1 MKLPILEHL
10 EELKNKAVAENKKR
24 HNDFKKYREYYEG
37 NYKDGNQL
45 NIIKGI
51 IDTKTTLILDFEAV
65 STVAAKT
72 KSFANIEQI
81 SLMNSIADILNDC
94 NNHVLKENDIDGIKR
109 SVIHNKNI
117 YGLGIA
123 ETTWKQ
129 AEDDELGDV
138 QIISVDPLNYFPDTT
153 AKKVE
158 DCNYI
163 FKKEIVSSITLKKD
177 YPQFAEQIEKAKG
190 AEDDKDDFKKDKTPN
205 QGAVNTVANDYNTT
219 QLYADGKAP
228 EQGTFSEAKNVVVWN
243 AYLKDD
249 STFIDTKDV
258 EKQKLMLEYPY
269 GRFIRWVEGADD
281 YVLEDK
287 PIDLP
292 TGYPFDVIEG
302 DSDVKYLIETQNRID
317 KAYRKIRLL
326 IGGYVS
332 FLAHTPDADITDQEI
347 IDQLTIEVDQLG
359 QMEIITNNTL
369 DRLQTLL
376 EYIKILKEQ
385 AYEIAR
391 VNPSLIS
398 GKKQDGVDSGRMV
411 QMLNE
416 SPMTAINEL
425 QKLLKRFII
434 TQGEKNITLIQ
445 LYYNVPR
452 IIRLAGGNLA
462 YIQPQINQVDENGQ
476 PILDESG
483 QPIPEI
489 NPLIQIYKENA
500 QKELEAIQT
509 IESDLSIG
517 EYEVDVIA
525 GANMPRSRAE
535 KAQIYMQLAQMGK
548 IPETKTGTELL
559 LNALDIPDKT
569 GILEALEEQQ
579 EEIQNSQPP
588 IAMPADLAVKLFK
601 DMPLNCQLQYLAQFG
616 FQVPSTQ
623 TAVATELMQDGKM
636 PMPSQIEAEAQEPM
650 ENIGVENNANAAGL
664 L

>member
-10 EELKNKAVAENKKR
+10 EELKNRAVNENKER
-24 HNDFKKYREYYEG
+24 HNDFKKYRQYYEG
-37 NYKDGNQL
+37 TYKDGNQL

-65 STVAAKT
+65 SNVVAKS

-81 SLMNSIADILNDC
+81 QLMNSVADILNDC

-109 SVIHNKNI
+109 SIVHNKNVC
-117 YGLGIA
+117 GLGIA

-129 AEDDELGDV
+129 ADDEELGDV

-153 AKKVE
+153 AKKVQ

-163 FKKEIVSSITLKKD
+163 FKKEVVSSITLKKD
-177 YPQFAEQIEKAKG
+177 YPQYAEQIEKAKI
-190 AEDDKDDFKKDKTPN
+190 AEDKDKKDKQPN
-205 QGAVNTVANDYNTT
+205 SGAINTVATDLMTT
-219 QLYADGKAP
+219 QIYADGKSP
-228 EQGTFSEAKNVVVWN
+228 QDGTVSQSKNIVVWN

-249 STFIDTKDV
+249 STFIDTKD
-258 EKQKLMLEYPY
+258 EKKQKLMLQYPN

-281 YVLEDK
+281 YILEDK

-292 TGYPFDVIEG
+292 SGYPFDVIEG

-359 QMEIITNNTL
+359 QMEVITNNTL
-369 DRLQTLL
+369 DRLNTMI
-376 EYIKILKEQ
+376 EYIKVLKEQ

-398 GKKQDGVDSGRMV
+398 GQKQDGVDSGRMV
-411 QMLNE
+411 SMLNE
-416 SPMTAINEL
+416 SPMTAINEI
-425 QKLLKRFII
+425 QKLVKLFII

-445 LYYNVPR
+445 MYYNVPR
-452 IIRLAGGNLA
+452 IIALAGGDFA
-462 YIQPQINQVDENGQ
+462 YLQPQINSVDENGEPILDENGQ
-476 PILDESG
+476 PQVEVNPMI
-483 QPIPEI
+483 EI
-489 NPLIQIYKENA
+489 YRENA
-500 QKELEAIQT
+500 EKELQAIKT
-509 IESDLSIG
+509 IEADLSIG

-525 GANMPRSRAE
+525 GAQMPRSRAE

-559 LNALDIPDKT
+559 LSALDIPDKT
-569 GILEALEEQQ
+569 GILEAIDEQAQ
-579 EEIQNSQPP
+579 EIQNSAPP
-588 IAMPADLAVKLFK
+588 ISLDPEQAVKLFK
-601 DMPLNCQLQYLAQFG
+601 DMPLECQLQYLAQFG
-616 FQVPSTQ
+616 FQVPDVQ
-623 TAVATELMQDGKM
+623 NAVAVEQ
-636 PMPSQIEAEAQEPM
+636 AQ
-650 ENIGVENNANAAGL
+650 NAKITDNNEIVVDTVNGIL
-664 L
+664 GQ